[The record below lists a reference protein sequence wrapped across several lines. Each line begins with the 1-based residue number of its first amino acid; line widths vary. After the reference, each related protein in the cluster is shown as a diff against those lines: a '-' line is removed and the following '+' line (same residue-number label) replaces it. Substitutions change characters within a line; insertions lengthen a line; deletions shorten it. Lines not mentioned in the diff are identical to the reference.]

1 MDPYVEYRLSE
12 NNQMLHQ
19 HGEDVGVRVQMSA
32 MSKEQG
38 KQAEELNTADA
49 DAFATFM
56 GNFETWNAQNALSS
70 ASNFDNVYFKGI
82 VNMGKRA
89 VPFIYEE
96 LKKGPTDLVYAL
108 DAIFGYPIKY
118 EGFMPLEKSCEIW
131 LSILRKIENRL
142 VPSSV

>member
-1 MDPYVEYRLSE
+1 MEPQVEYRITE
-12 NNQMLHQ
+12 NNQTHHQ
-19 HGEDVGVRVQMSA
+19 QGNDVGVLVQMSA

-38 KQAEELNTADA
+38 KQAQEVDTSDA

-131 LSILRKIENRL
+131 LSILQKTGKY
-142 VPSSV
+142 